1 MRISVLMQ
9 EICMSQVHEIY
20 SYPIF
25 EIIFPLHVEIC
36 FRTVFET
43 LHMYDP
49 RLPYQDVN
57 ICNLCRIY
65 HFLDLKASHCIVLS

>member
-1 MRISVLMQ
+1 
-9 EICMSQVHEIY
+9 MSQVHEIY

-43 LHMYDP
+43 LHMRISIFWTLALDAILMLYP
-49 RLPYQDVN
+49 WYG
-57 ICNLCRIY
+57 ICEWKEIASEI
-65 HFLDLKASHCIVLS
+65 LDKNFGRFA